1 MKKFML
7 LAIVAMFAIIN
18 VFAENEVVNN
28 ETTTTI
34 SSEDNV
40 CVEVG
45 NVTASFDGSYVEAQ
59 NYNDYRVSVNWTLYA
74 IHINSGERVVFD
86 SGSMSLGPYG
96 DSCNTDDDSKLV
108 KKSDNYEAYSLE
120 IKVYKCD

>member
-7 LAIVAMFAIIN
+7 LAIVAMFATMN

-34 SSEDNV
+34 SSEDYT

-45 NVTASFDGSYVEAQ
+45 NVTAYFDGYKVVAE
-59 NYNDYRVSVNWTLYA
+59 NCNDYRVSVNWTLYA

-86 SGSMSLGPYG
+86 SGSMSLGHGADRQAY
-96 DSCNTDDDSKLV
+96 KEV
-108 KKSDNYEAYSLE
+108 RKSDNYEAYSLD